1 MSKLTVITDRA
12 LERALE
18 LAHTAGD
25 GLKSAGG
32 SLRNADWI
40 KTGAA
45 IGAVKTGGKAATKFV
60 RRNPAVAVA
69 AAAVGVVSDPFC
81 RRSATPHSHRAHCAL
96 VALDRPRGFP
106 LGYFV
111 ARSFVAERL
120 ALIGD
125 AAHVIHPIAGQGLN
139 MGLKDVAALAEVVVD
154 AARLGMDLGQADVLE
169 RYQRWRRFDT
179 MAMGVATNSLNFL
192 FSNESTLLRTVRDIG
207 LGLVD
212 RAPPL
217 KSMFIRQAAGL
228 SGEVPRLL
236 KGEAL

>member
-69 AAAVGVVSDPFC
+69 AAAVGVGLLGYALYRKQQKKKAANGHVVNGQAQRINARDRRNDTVVDEHSDIGSDACACRGRILSTGRTLTPRHYMRAGHRKVSGPFC
-81 RRSATPHSHRAHCAL
+81 INRSA
-96 VALDRPRGFP
+96 
-106 LGYFV
+106 
-111 ARSFVAERL
+111 
-120 ALIGD
+120 
-125 AAHVIHPIAGQGLN
+125 
-139 MGLKDVAALAEVVVD
+139 
-154 AARLGMDLGQADVLE
+154 
-169 RYQRWRRFDT
+169 
-179 MAMGVATNSLNFL
+179 AT
-192 FSNESTLLRTVRDIG
+192 
-207 LGLVD
+207 
-212 RAPPL
+212 AP
-217 KSMFIRQAAGL
+217 AAGRPAGKAP
-228 SGEVPRLL
+228 STRGPAAASAGSPPRSSAAPAGCGLP
-236 KGEAL
+236 GS